1 MRILIM
7 RSVPAAEPVQ
17 RNARRRLSAGQDNR
31 RVCDLPYFNKT
42 PWNQDMKKTDSMGFL
57 YASKESAA
65 GGGFLCNAPF
75 LLYAEL
81 AEKMI

>member
-1 MRILIM
+1 
-7 RSVPAAEPVQ
+7 
-17 RNARRRLSAGQDNR
+17 
-31 RVCDLPYFNKT
+31 
-42 PWNQDMKKTDSMGFL
+42 MKKTDSMGFL
-57 YASKESAA
+57 YASKGPAA